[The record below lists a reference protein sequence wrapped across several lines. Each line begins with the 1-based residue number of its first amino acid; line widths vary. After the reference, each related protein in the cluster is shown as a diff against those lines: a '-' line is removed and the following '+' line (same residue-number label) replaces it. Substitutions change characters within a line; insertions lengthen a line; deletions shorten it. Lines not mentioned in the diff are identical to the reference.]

1 MTKKTDKEQK
11 INNKKDIAY
20 SGIFSVLS
28 VWASAIYVVA
38 DILLE
43 DLWAAVVSL
52 IIMVGIIVVS
62 KIAST
67 VIGKELSVD
76 HKSKKVKKWIQNIQK
91 QSSIAGYTGI
101 IVLVISFLVNIYKL
115 NTT

>member
-1 MTKKTDKEQK
+1 MEKRTDKERK
-11 INNKKDIAY
+11 INNKKDAAY
-20 SGIFSVLS
+20 SGIFSVSS

-38 DILLE
+38 DILLD

-52 IIMVGIIVVS
+52 IIMVGIVVVS

-67 VIGKELSVD
+67 VISKELAAD
-76 HKSKKVKKWIQNIQK
+76 HKSKKVNRWIQNIQK

-115 NTT
+115 NGT